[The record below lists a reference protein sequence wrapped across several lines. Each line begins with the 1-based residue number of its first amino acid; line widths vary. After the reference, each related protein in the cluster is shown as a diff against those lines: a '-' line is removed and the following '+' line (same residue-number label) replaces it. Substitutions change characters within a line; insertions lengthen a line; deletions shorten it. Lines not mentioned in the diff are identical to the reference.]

1 MLPHDRQNILTSA
14 TIQEDLKEE
23 FKEVIL
29 GKNQKDKKFCYFNDN
44 REIQTVST
52 LSQVAFIYFKHKINV
67 C

>member
-1 MLPHDRQNILTSA
+1 MLPEDRQNILTSA

-23 FKEVIL
+23 FKEIIL
-29 GKNQKDKKFCYFNDN
+29 GENQKDRKFSYFNDN

-52 LSQVAFIYFKHKINV
+52 LSQVT